1 MSRTFEPLS
10 FFAATGR
17 SIRWRPLPNAAY
29 PDRMM
34 GSTDWAHAVLEDC
47 DHAREL
53 SDLPGDIGPIA
64 REYLRIH
71 GAIADFAQDVLDFE
85 EPA

>member
-1 MSRTFEPLS
+1 MTAPE
-10 FFAATGR
+10 
-17 SIRWRPLPNAAY
+17 IRWRALPNAEH

-34 GSTDWAHAVLEDC
+34 GSTRWAHAVLEDC
-47 DHAREL
+47 DHALAL

-71 GAIADFAQDVLDFE
+71 HGDEPIQDALPLE
-85 EPA
+85 AS